1 MNPYLGIVLFNLFAL
16 LCLQVVVP
24 VVMVPMVAVICVFY
38 VLVVSLVPV
47 LMVWTL
53 STEVTEHVLVSRNVG
68 NSRGE
73 HLGRNRKK
81 NYYELQKRV
90 CRFFEKEWLVLLTPF
105 SSQCVVINIFLHTQL
120 FQHFR

>member
-1 MNPYLGIVLFNLFAL
+1 MLYNRNENGIILCDLLEQMNLFFGIALFNWFAL
-16 LCLQVVVP
+16 FCLQVVVL
-24 VVMVPMVAVICVFY
+24 VVMVPMIAVICVFY

-73 HLGRNRKK
+73 HLGRNRKEFLTSYRNACAGFSRK
-81 NYYELQKRV
+81 NGL
-90 CRFFEKEWLVLLTPF
+90 CL
-105 SSQCVVINIFLHTQL
+105 
-120 FQHFR
+120 

>member
-1 MNPYLGIVLFNLFAL
+1 MNPYLRIVRFNLFAL

-24 VVMVPMVAVICVFY
+24 AVMVPMVAVICVFY

-73 HLGRNRKK
+73 HLGRNIKK
-81 NYYELQKRV
+81 
-90 CRFFEKEWLVLLTPF
+90 FLTSYRNACAGF
-105 SSQCVVINIFLHTQL
+105 SRRNGLCF
-120 FQHFR
+120 